1 MPIFLTENRGGP
13 QKYWKTARL
22 LFPAESVCGKVKY
35 LFLRAVKAL
44 KMGGW
49 RDSAVSAH
57 LHLLKTVL

>member
-1 MPIFLTENRGGP
+1 MPVFLTQNRGGP

-22 LFPAESVCGKVKY
+22 LFPAESVCDTVKY
-35 LFLRAVKAL
+35 LFLRAVKGL
-44 KMGGW
+44 KMSRW